1 MEALYI
7 KLYEKYSKLKVAKDR
22 ELDQANQEQEGKFIE
37 FMSAA
42 ESLVNHLTTENKRLL
57 ETIDELRSEVVSLRT
72 AKDQQYDDFQQR
84 LMEEKQKNHELSAE
98 VEQLHQLQQEIPNS
112 SNQNNQHEEQNINSI
127 QRSPSVSRGLV
138 NESPM
143 RMTRT
148 RARLLMETESAIN
161 SASAGLHE
169 PSTKKKKLS
178 DQSKD
183 VSNAYVQPECCRSN
197 IDNEGPCKCLFQ
209 NFVECLTGMK
219 VSVANQPE
227 GRCLHAVH
235 QSSGYSFTLTWVNK
249 AAPTGELLYHVSS
262 LGTFANVAPEWMQE
276 VIIFSTSM
284 CPIFFERI
292 SRVIKCR

>member
-1 MEALYI
+1 MEALYS
-7 KLYEKYSKLKVAKDR
+7 KLYEKYSKLKVEKDR
-22 ELDQANQEQEGKFIE
+22 ELDQANQEQEVKFIE
-37 FMSAA
+37 FISAS
-42 ESLVNHLTTENKRLL
+42 ESLVNHLTSEKNRLL

-72 AKDQQYDDFQQR
+72 AKDQQYDDFQQ
-84 LMEEKQKNHELSAE
+84 LLTEEKQKNHELSAE
-98 VEQLHQLQQEIPNS
+98 VEKLHQLQQEIPNS

-127 QRSPSVSRGLV
+127 QRSPSVSRGQV

-143 RMTRT
+143 SMTRT
-148 RARLLMETESAIN
+148 RARLLMETDSATN

-169 PSTKKKKLS
+169 PPTKKKKLS

-183 VSNAYVQPECCRSN
+183 VSNAHVQPECCWSN

-292 SRVIKCR
+292 SRVIKHC